1 MSLFRPGLRCRHIPI
16 IFLKKTIRYFIYIL
30 LSAPALLHGQQ
41 YQATWESLD
50 KRPIPEWWNNAKFG
64 IFIHW
69 GVYAVPAWSPKGQY
83 SEWYQHWLQSNA
95 FKGAVAE
102 YHEKVFG
109 NLNYYQ
115 LAPLFKAEL
124 YNPDEWA
131 KLIEASGAK
140 YVVLTSKHHD
150 GYALWPSM
158 EASRDRGFPWNA
170 LEVGPKRDLLGDLFT
185 ALRKTSVKP
194 GMYYSLYEWYNPL
207 WLTDKDKY
215 INEHMWLQMKELISK
230 YKPSV
235 FWTDGEWDLPSSRW
249 KSPEFLTWAFN
260 ESPVKNELVV
270 NDRWGNEARFHHG
283 GIYTPEYQPE
293 LDFEDHSWEESRGMG
308 FSYGYNREEDA
319 WDYNSTQ
326 SLLISLIDK
335 VSRGGNF
342 LLDIGPDRHGKIP
355 PIMQDRLLEMG
366 KWIKINSEAIYNT
379 RRWKTPSQWS
389 EGKRDYKPGNTDW
402 KTGGDLMLKLT
413 VDPEPG
419 YAVKESFFTYNPVT
433 NNLYAILPQ
442 WPSGKI
448 FLWKNITLPAGT
460 IIELLEN
467 HTVLTW
473 RQKGKD
479 IEIRFPE
486 FDPNTIKSKYAF
498 VLKVNNAGA
507 FAAKPSINI
516 HYEKGALTP
525 ITEINKIEPGT
536 IVHYT
541 LDGSDPSEASPVYN
555 GRITISQTSI
565 LKAAAF
571 EEGILPSGIA
581 EAKAEIYEWQNS
593 IKINA
598 RPGGLKYHYYT
609 LTGSPTSVAAMN
621 SIKPA
626 GEGISG
632 IDLSMSKDKQNFGLS
647 FEGYLH
653 IAMEG
658 IYTFNLHSDDGTVL
672 WLNDKK
678 VIDNDGTHGE
688 DPKHCT
694 LALKKG
700 LHRIRLLYFQASGG
714 QELKLTY
721 NQNGEKPVTIAKE
734 MLLH

>member
-1 MSLFRPGLRCRHIPI
+1 MSLFTPGLVAISVSIAH
-16 IFLKKTIRYFIYIL
+16 LKKIILFCSVVLL
-30 LSAPALLHGQQ
+30 LSPAIHAQQ
-41 YQATWESLD
+41 YQANWESLD
-50 KRPIPEWWNNAKFG
+50 KRPIPEWYDNAKFG

-95 FKGAVAE
+95 FKGAVAD
-102 YHEKVFG
+102 YHKKVYG
-109 NLNYYQ
+109 DLSYYQ

-131 KLIEASGAK
+131 KLIETSGAK

-150 GYALWPSM
+150 GFALWPSK
-158 EASRDRGFPWNA
+158 EASKDRGFPWNA
-170 LEVGPKRDLLGDLFT
+170 AEVGPKRDLLGDLFT

-207 WLTDKDKY
+207 WLTDRDKY
-215 INEHMWLQMKELISK
+215 INQHMWPQMKELVST
-230 YKPSV
+230 YKPYL

-249 KSPEFLTWAFN
+249 KSPEFLAWAFN

-270 NDRWGNEARFHHG
+270 NDRWGNDTRFHHG

-293 LDFEDHSWEESRGMG
+293 LDFEDHPWEESRGMG

-355 PIMQDRLLEMG
+355 PIMQERLLEMG
-366 KWIKINSEAIYNT
+366 KWIKINGEAIYNT

-389 EGKRDYKPGNTDW
+389 EGRRDYKPSNADW

-419 YAVKESFFTYNPVT
+419 YAVKESFFTYNPTT
-433 NNLYAILPQ
+433 NNLYAILPK
-442 WPSGKI
+442 WPSDKK
-448 FLWKNITLPAGT
+448 FLWKNITLPADT
-460 IIELLEN
+460 KIELLEN
-467 HTVLTW
+467 HAPLAW
-473 RQKGKD
+473 QQNGND
-479 IEIRFPE
+479 IQINFPE
-486 FDPNTIKSKYAF
+486 FDPNVIKSRYAF
-498 VLKVNNAGA
+498 VLKINNTGA
-507 FAAKPSINI
+507 FSAKPSIKVSFAKGAVAPVVEINTNAAGSII
-516 HYEKGALTP
+516 HYT
-525 ITEINKIEPGT
+525 
-536 IVHYT
+536 V
-541 LDGSDPSEASPVYN
+541 DGSNPLTTSPVYN
-555 GRITISQTSI
+555 SPLKISQTS
-565 LKAAAF
+565 LVKAVVF
-571 EEGILPSGIA
+571 KDGILPSGIA
-581 EAKAEIYEWQNS
+581 EAKADVYEWQKAVKAKAAS
-593 IKINA
+593 
-598 RPGGLKYHYYT
+598 GGLKYNYYT
-609 LTGSPTSVAAMN
+609 LSGSPTSVNVLN
-621 SIKPA
+621 SAKPS

-632 IDLSMSKDKQNFGLS
+632 IDLSAAKDKQNFGLS
-647 FEGYLH
+647 FEGYLR
-653 IAMEG
+653 IAKDG
-658 IYTFNLHSDDGTVL
+658 IYTFNLHSDDGAVL
-672 WLNDKK
+672 WMNNKI
-678 VIDNDGTHGE
+678 VIDNDGTHGG
-688 DPKHCT
+688 DPKQTT

-700 LHRIRLLYFQASGG
+700 LHKIRLLYFQASGG

-721 NQNGEKPVTIAKE
+721 NQNGEKPVTVAKE